1 VITLCVFFEE
11 IGFNN
16 YLFLN
21 FARVVENQHSRLSII
36 NIAKCFAPMII
47 GHSRSQVDDGLKKL
61 QDVKE
66 QQLVSLQS

>member
-1 VITLCVFFEE
+1 M
-11 IGFNN
+11 
-16 YLFLN
+16 
-21 FARVVENQHSRLSII
+21 AENQHSRLSIV

-66 QQLVSLQS
+66 QQMVSLQSYHTIASNYECITNK

>member
-1 VITLCVFFEE
+1 V
-11 IGFNN
+11 
-16 YLFLN
+16 
-21 FARVVENQHSRLSII
+21 AENQHSRLSIV

-66 QQLVSLQS
+66 QQMVRLQLPYYCVEL